1 MINCDEIKSLQNKAQ
16 EIRRLI
22 VKTAYESQ
30 RLTHPGPALSIADIC
45 TALYYKFMN
54 VDPQNPAWEN
64 RDRMVLSKGHACLV
78 LYAILADKG
87 FFPHEHLKTLRH
99 PGSILQGHP
108 VLGKTPGVDMT
119 TGSLGNGLG
128 AGLGMAYYLK
138 HTGKPCS
145 VYVIL
150 GDGEMNEGT
159 VWEAVTQ
166 APVLGVNNLIAIVD
180 MNGFQSGGTT
190 QEICPMNNMR
200 QRWEPFGW
208 KTLEVNGHDMAAV
221 VSALDAAANYRGGP
235 VCIVADTV
243 KGKGVSFMEHNND
256 YHQKLMTK
264 ELYDTAMTELGGR

>member
-1 MINCDEIKSLQNKAQ
+1 MICYEEIQMLQKKAQ

-22 VKTAYESQ
+22 IKTAYESE
-30 RLTHPGPALSIADIC
+30 RLTHTGPALCVTDIC
-45 TALYYKFMN
+45 TALYYKFMK
-54 VDPQNPAWEN
+54 VDPKNPDWED
-64 RDRMVLSKGHACLV
+64 RDRMVLSKGHASLV

-87 FFPHEHLKTLRH
+87 FFPLEHLKTVRH

-108 VLGKTPGVDMT
+108 VMGKTPGVDMT

-138 HTGKPCS
+138 LTGKANK
-145 VYVIL
+145 VFVIL

-159 VWEAVTQ
+159 VWEAVIE

-180 MNGFQSGGTT
+180 MNGFQSTGAT
-190 QEICPMNNMR
+190 QGICPMNNMR

-208 KTLEVNGHDMAAV
+208 KVLEVNGHDMHGIA
-221 VSALDAAANYRGGP
+221 SALDIAVNYNGGP

-256 YHQKLMTK
+256 YHQKLVTK
-264 ELYDTAMTELGGR
+264 DIYEQAMAELGGK

>member
-1 MINCDEIKSLQNKAQ
+1 MIDYDEIKKLQNKAQ

-22 VKTAYESQ
+22 IKTAHESE
-30 RLTHPGPALSIADIC
+30 RLTHTGPALSVADIC
-45 TALYYKFMN
+45 TALYYKFMK
-54 VDPQNPAWEN
+54 VDPKNPGWED
-64 RDRMVLSKGHACLV
+64 RDRMVLSKGHACLI
-78 LYAILADKG
+78 LYTILADKG
-87 FFPHEHLKTLRH
+87 FFPQEHLKTLRH

-108 VLGKTPGVDMT
+108 VLGKTPGIDMT

-138 HTGKPCS
+138 HTGKAS
-145 VYVIL
+145 KVFVIL

-159 VWEAVTQ
+159 VWEAVIE

-180 MNGFQSGGTT
+180 MNSFQSSGTT
-190 QEICPMNNMR
+190 NEVCPMHNMK

-208 KTLEVNGHDMAAV
+208 KVLEINGHDMAGI
-221 VSALDAAANYRGGP
+221 VSALDLAVNYRGGP

-256 YHQKLMTK
+256 YHQRLITK
-264 ELYDTAMTELGGR
+264 ELYEQALAELGGI